1 MSGFSIRLYQDSDYV
16 VVRDIFARGIKEH
29 TNTAFY
35 HSLSL
40 LHVQAILL
48 VIVLLLPQTTGS
60 YILSIGAL
68 SLSLAALWLMN
79 RHVYSSY
86 VEQSLADDMLDIR
99 KYYLERDG
107 YCFWVA
113 ESAGEIVG
121 MIAAVPLYPP
131 TGDNQVELK
140 RLSVPI
146 KHRGRGIAKAL
157 CKVVIDYA
165 RNRGSRTVV
174 LTTSLS
180 QKDACSLYEK
190 LGFRRTM
197 SAYFPF
203 VLARF
208 IGMRILY
215 YKYDILLNI

>member
-1 MSGFSIRLYQDSDYV
+1 MSGFSIRIYQDSDYE

-29 TNTAFY
+29 ISTAFY

-40 LHVQAILL
+40 LHVRTILIT
-48 VIVLLLPQTTGS
+48 IVLLLLQTTGS
-60 YILSIGAL
+60 YLLSIGAL
-68 SLSLAALWLMN
+68 SLSLEALWLMN
-79 RHVYSSY
+79 RHMYVSY

-121 MIAAVPLYPP
+121 MIAAVPPYPP

-157 CKVVIDYA
+157 CTVVIDYA
-165 RNRGSRTVV
+165 RNRGIRTVV
-174 LTTSLS
+174 LSTTLS
-180 QKDACSLYEK
+180 QKDALGMYEK
-190 LGFRRTM
+190 LSFRRTI
-197 SAYFPF
+197 SVYAPF
-203 VLARF
+203 ALAPF
-208 IGMRILY
+208 LDFRILFY
-215 YKYDILLNI
+215 QYDIPLYT